1 MAHPMLAVALA
12 LATGST
18 QDVDRIPGLTLRLF
32 QLEWTVE
39 TLPELVPDQTPN
51 VDRLVATLEMASGDF
66 DPMRAP
72 FMTRAVG
79 WLAVETAGTYR
90 LRLTSDD
97 GSRLFLDGER
107 ALDNDGQ
114 HGPVA
119 VTSEPLQLDAGEH
132 PILVEHFDSGGGRVL
147 KLEWQPPGAD
157 GFSVVPSSAL
167 RTEDDPTR
175 VTSPGFKAIVSDKS
189 PGNGLPLRGVHP
201 AWRVETIRPEGF
213 EPRVGSMT
221 FLPDGRLAFG
231 TFDPLQRDERNL
243 PDIESKEPDVLWAL
257 DVRTGKV
264 TEIATD
270 LFEPSGLCVVRGELY
285 VAHRRAVERLVD
297 RDGDGYFE
305 THEVVGEGWQGW
317 NYHQFTFG
325 LVHRD
330 GKLYTALSTTMAPPA
345 WEGMETNS
353 GPNDPLRGCVLEI
366 DTQSGEVVAF
376 AGGVRT
382 PNGLG
387 LDAEGR
393 LLYSDNQGAWM
404 PTSILAAVEEG
415 DFFGHYNW
423 TRFVPKLAE
432 RFPDGGHP
440 SVFCDRP
447 RKAPTVWL
455 PHGEVVNSPT
465 EPLLIQGGEFE
476 GQILL
481 GELTG
486 GGIRRVHLY
495 ESNGVLQGTLLR
507 FTQGLE
513 SGVNRMEWGP
523 DGALYVGGI
532 GANGNWNWRGTRFGL
547 QRLVP
552 TGELVYEI
560 HSVEATRDGF
570 RVRLTDP
577 ADLEALG
584 DPSRYTATSWTYAP
598 TQAYGGPKVDEREH
612 AVTAA
617 RGSADGRTVE
627 LSVEGLRPGTCVH
640 LTMDL
645 PSYER
650 GEPLWSGEAWA
661 TLSTPTV
668 PSIVQKM
675 VRPPVDALWA
685 LRAKTQYG
693 PEDNVDQGDLIRAA
707 EPIVLRV
714 GDEPLRFDLR
724 PRGTLTLEWRPVA
737 SEDVWLSAASTDPA
751 FRPVRSGD
759 AVESLTVI
767 LGLGALTPV
776 ASSRPVRLE
785 ARGAPGAALQ
795 ILSASLEVE
804 RPLAPTSPSS
814 STFPPPVLPSFERG
828 PWRSILSDTEWVV
841 RGGDGAFE
849 VTDDGTLV
857 GTSRPGTPNTYFTST
872 ETFDDFELTFDVRV
886 DERLNSGVQI
896 RSEVDG
902 GFEERRGQP
911 LGFQV
916 EIDPSDRA
924 WSGGLYETGG
934 RTWVQPLHRRP
945 YARRAWRQG
954 AWNHYRILC
963 EDDRIRTWI
972 NGVPAAD
979 LHDAT
984 RLDGHIGF
992 QVHGVADV
1000 AEPLK
1005 VEWRKVRLRPLSR

>member
-1 MAHPMLAVALA
+1 
-12 LATGST
+12 
-18 QDVDRIPGLTLRLF
+18 
-32 QLEWTVE
+32 
-39 TLPELVPDQTPN
+39 
-51 VDRLVATLEMASGDF
+51 
-66 DPMRAP
+66 
-72 FMTRAVG
+72 
-79 WLAVETAGTYR
+79 
-90 LRLTSDD
+90 
-97 GSRLFLDGER
+97 
-107 ALDNDGQ
+107 
-114 HGPVA
+114 
-119 VTSEPLQLDAGEH
+119 
-132 PILVEHFDSGGGRVL
+132 
-147 KLEWQPPGAD
+147 
-157 GFSVVPSSAL
+157 
-167 RTEDDPTR
+167 
-175 VTSPGFKAIVSDKS
+175 
-189 PGNGLPLRGVHP
+189 
-201 AWRVETIRPEGF
+201 
-213 EPRVGSMT
+213 
-221 FLPDGRLAFG
+221 
-231 TFDPLQRDERNL
+231 
-243 PDIESKEPDVLWAL
+243 
-257 DVRTGKV
+257 
-264 TEIATD
+264 
-270 LFEPSGLCVVRGELY
+270 
-285 VAHRRAVERLVD
+285 
-297 RDGDGYFE
+297 
-305 THEVVGEGWQGW
+305 GWQGW

-325 LVHRD
+325 LLHRR
-330 GKLYTALSTTMAPPA
+330 GKLYTALSTTMAPPG

-353 GPNDPLRGCVLEI
+353 GPNDPLRGSILEI
-366 DTQSGEVVAF
+366 DIESGEVVAY

-423 TRFVPKLAE
+423 TRFVPKLTE
-432 RFPDGGHP
+432 RFPVGGHP

-465 EPLLIQGGEFE
+465 EPLLIPSGEFE
-476 GQILL
+476 GHILL

-495 ESNGVLQGTLLR
+495 ESGGALQGTLLR

-552 TGELVYEI
+552 TGERVYEI
-560 HSVEATRDGF
+560 HSAEATREGF

-584 DPSRYTATSWTYAP
+584 DPSRYSATSWTYAP
-598 TQAYGGPKVDEREH
+598 TQAYGGPKVGEREH

-617 RGSADGRTVE
+617 RGSADGLTVDLTVE
-627 LSVEGLRPGTCVH
+627 DLRPGTCVH
-640 LTMDL
+640 LRMDL
-645 PSYER
+645 PSHER

-661 TLSTPTV
+661 TLNASPPR
-668 PSIVQKM
+668 PSFAEAY
-675 VRPPVDALWA
+675 RPPVDALWA
-685 LRAKTQYG
+685 LRSKARFG
-693 PEDNVDQGDLIRAA
+693 PEDNVDQDALIPAA
-707 EPIVLRV
+707 EPTLLRV
-714 GDEPLRFDLR
+714 GGEPLRFDLR
-724 PRGTLTLEWRPVA
+724 ASAANLTLQWRPVG

-751 FRPVRSGD
+751 FRPLRSGGT
-759 AVESLTVI
+759 VESLTVV
-767 LGLGALTPV
+767 LGLGALIPL
-776 ASSRPVRLE
+776 AESRSVRIE
-785 ARGAPGAALQ
+785 ARGAEGASLE
-795 ILSASLEVE
+795 ILSAHLMVL
-804 RPLAPTSPSS
+804 RPLGSRSPLSS
-814 STFPPPVLPSFERG
+814 EVFPPRLRPLEPAA
-828 PWRSILSDTEWVV
+828 WRSILADSDWVV

-849 VTDDGTLV
+849 VTDDGALV
-857 GTSRPGTPNTYFTST
+857 GTSRPGTPNTYFTSA
-872 ETFDDFELTFDVRV
+872 ETFGDFELTFDVRI

-896 RSEVDG
+896 RSEIDG
-902 GFEERRGQP
+902 GFEARRGQP

-934 RTWVQPLHRRP
+934 RTWVQPMHRKP

-1000 AEPLK
+1000 AEPLV
-1005 VEWRKVRLRPLSR
+1005 VEWRRVRLRPLSR